1 MNKVQEILKIA
12 KGYNGSQ
19 DILKDAY
26 GIDSSIKYDA
36 VVVAPVWIPAKI
48 FKQDDVHIKKMLDYV
63 NQASYEVEF
72 AGKKIA
78 WIMCGVGSS
87 NIIDVMLCLSESKAE
102 KIIFVGSVGALKA
115 DIKLG
120 ELSTPLESYAYE
132 SATMYLFDSLD
143 KNNFGCKIV
152 PQNMEY
158 ISRVIKRAEQQE
170 IDIVKRKV
178 FCTDSVFCEYKFLD
192 YIKDTGAELIEMETA
207 CFYKAINMMNKKGIA
222 LLCVSD
228 NSAANISLVARDEES
243 TRNYHNAREVNIPK
257 LIKVIC
263 EID

>member
-1 MNKVQEILKIA
+1 MNKAQEILNEA
-12 KGYNGSQ
+12 KKYNGSQ

-36 VVVAPVWIPAKI
+36 VIVAPVWIPEKI
-48 FKQDDVHIKKMLDYV
+48 FKLDEVQVKKMLDYA

-72 AGKKIA
+72 DGKKIA
-78 WIMCGVGSS
+78 WIMCGVGSC
-87 NIIDVMLCLSESKAE
+87 NILDLMLCLSESKAE
-102 KIIFVGSVGALKA
+102 KIIFVGAVGALKS

-120 ELSTPLESYAYE
+120 EIATPLESYAYE
-132 SATMYLFDSLD
+132 SATMYLFDYLD
-143 KNNFGCKIV
+143 KNNFGCKIM

-158 ISRVIKRAEQQE
+158 INRIIKKAAQQG
-170 IDIVKRKV
+170 IDVTKRKI
-178 FCTDSVFCEYKFLD
+178 FCTDSVFSEYKFLD

-207 CFYKAINMMNKKGIA
+207 CFYKAINMMNKKGMA

-243 TRNYHNAREVNIPK
+243 TRNYHNAREIKIPK